1 MARENQGYDAVCV
14 GAHPD
19 DVEIGMG
26 ATVAKLTS
34 EGKKVVIVD
43 LTNGEPT
50 PHGSPE
56 IRAAEST
63 RAASILGVERV
74 TLTQPNR
81 YLFDSVEA
89 RFELAAVL
97 REYRPRMLFLP
108 YPADAHP
115 DHVAASAIGLAARF
129 YGKLSKTELHLDPY
143 FVPFVFRY
151 AAVHQRMAV
160 DPSFVVDVSNHI
172 DMKLEAIAAY
182 RSQFGVPGHNEGV
195 LESIRALARTWG
207 AIGGVGSGEP
217 FFALE
222 PLAVQTPEVFLV

>member
-1 MARENQGYDAVCV
+1 MIQENPGFDAVCV

-34 EGKKVVIVD
+34 EGKRVAIVD

-56 IRAAEST
+56 IRATESAQ
-63 RAASILGVERV
+63 AAAVLGVERV

-97 REYRPRMLFLP
+97 RRYRPRMLFLP
-108 YPADAHP
+108 YPDDAHP
-115 DHVAASAIGLAARF
+115 DHVAASSIGLAARF
-129 YGKLSKTELHLDPY
+129 YGKLSKTDLDSDPY

-151 AAVHQRMAV
+151 AAVHQRMVV
-160 DPSFVVDVSNHI
+160 DPSFIVDVSDHI
-172 DMKLEAIAAY
+172 GSKLEAIEAY
-182 RSQFGVPGHNEGV
+182 RSQFGIPGHNEGV
-195 LESIRALARTWG
+195 LDSIRALARTWG

-222 PLAVQTPEVFLV
+222 PLAVQTPEVFLT

>member
-1 MARENQGYDAVCV
+1 MRDDSLNFDAVCV

-34 EGKKVVIVD
+34 AGRRVAIVD

-56 IRAAEST
+56 IRAAEAEQ
-63 RAASILGVERV
+63 AASVLHATRI

-108 YPADAHP
+108 YPDDAHP

-129 YGKLSKTELHLDPY
+129 YGKLSKTDLDSDPY

-151 AAVHQRMAV
+151 AAVHQRMV
-160 DPSFVVDVSNHI
+160 VEPSFVVDVSGHLET
-172 DMKLEAIAAY
+172 KLQAIAAY
-182 RSQFGVPGHNEGV
+182 RSQFGVPGHNEGMSD
-195 LESIRALARTWG
+195 SIRALARTWG
-207 AIGGVGSGEP
+207 ALGGVGGGEP

-222 PLAVQTPEVFLV
+222 PLAVATPEVFLT